1 MKNTQNKSRTL
12 IPFIMLLLL
21 VCRLAPL
28 AAQQQPVLVDR
39 IVAVIGGQMV
49 KESEVENNLQQM
61 RGAGVPMDEN
71 TRGRVLEELLY
82 QKLLVSQAYRDSLQ
96 VSDGEVD
103 QEIDRRMRYYLTQ
116 FGSQEAFEQFYGK
129 SLEAFKLE
137 LNGKVRELL
146 LAQKMNAKVVGEVSI
161 SPVEVKAYYNSLPKD
176 SIPFINAEIEVGQV
190 VAKPK
195 INPQIKEYTRSELER
210 LRQRV
215 IKGEI
220 DFCAA
225 CRSYSEDPGSVNNC
239 CTYEGIRRGM
249 FVPEFE
255 AVAFRLKDGEIS
267 EVFETE
273 YGYHFIKL
281 IKRSGDELEVAH
293 ILRVPPVT
301 NEDLRGAKT
310 RLDSV
315 WNLIAVDTVDFCEAA
330 GKFSDDTE
338 TKFNCGLLLNPQT
351 GNSRIET
358 SLLGQID
365 PTPGFALS
373 LNDMK
378 VGEVSKPVLM
388 ASRDGR
394 QAYRLV
400 LLKSRTDAHVANLTQ
415 DYQRIQ
421 EDATVA
427 KQQKIVTEWVERK
440 LNSTYVHIADDYKTT
455 AFQYPW
461 LKKNK

>member
-1 MKNTQNKSRTL
+1 MKHTQNKTRRFLPL
-12 IPFIMLLLL
+12 ITVMLLVFRFTPAL
-21 VCRLAPL
+21 
-28 AAQQQPVLVDR
+28 AQQPILVDR
-39 IVAVIGGQMV
+39 IVAVVGGQMV

-71 TRGRVLEELLY
+71 SRGRVLEELMY
-82 QKLLVSQAYRDSLQ
+82 QKLLVSQAYRDSLK
-96 VSDGEVD
+96 VTDGEVE

-116 FGSQEAFEQFYGK
+116 FGSQEEFEKFYGK

-137 LNGKVRELL
+137 LHGKVRELL
-146 LAQKMNAKVVGEVSI
+146 LAQKMNNNVVGEVTI
-161 SPVEVKAYYNSLPKD
+161 SPMEVKAYYAGLPKD
-176 SIPFINAEIEVGQV
+176 SIPFINAELEVGQI

-195 INPQIKEYTRSELER
+195 VNPIIKDYTRDELER

-220 DFCAA
+220 DFCSA

-273 YGYHFIKL
+273 YGFHFIKL
-281 IKRSGDELEVAH
+281 IKRRGEELDVAH

-301 NEDLRGAKT
+301 NDDLRGAKMK
-310 RLDSV
+310 LDSV
-315 WNLIAVDTVDFCEAA
+315 WNLIAIDTVDFCEAA
-330 GKFSDDTE
+330 GKYSDDAD
-338 TKFNCGLLLNPQT
+338 TKYNCGLMLNPQT
-351 GNSRIET
+351 GNSRIEA

-373 LNDMK
+373 LNEMK
-378 VGEVSKPVLM
+378 VGEISKPVLM
-388 ASRDGR
+388 ATRDGR

-400 LLKSRTDAHVANLTQ
+400 WLKSRTDAHVANLQQ
-415 DYQRIQ
+415 DYQRMQ
-421 EDATVA
+421 EDATIA
-427 KQQKIVTEWVERK
+427 KQQKIVTAWVERK
-440 LNSTYVHIADDYKTT
+440 LESTYVHIADDYKNTK
-455 AFQYPW
+455 FEYPW
-461 LKKNK
+461 LKKQSN